1 MVEKLWSRWKVG
13 TRPKKTRQRVRMELQ
28 RRLKEKLVRK
38 LELEENWGVMEM
50 RVEEATEAS
59 MAWRSRCFTKEKII
73 TKDGWHVCCSWRRDG
88 HREVRNH
95 FLMFIS
101 ATVITAVV
109 IVFIA
114 NAIIIIVANSPHFR
128 SSE

>member
-1 MVEKLWSRWKVG
+1 MVEKLWIWWKVG
-13 TRPKKTRQRVRMELQ
+13 TRPKKTRQRVKMELQ

-38 LELEENWGVMEM
+38 LGLGENWRVMEM
-50 RVEEATEAS
+50 RVEEAS

-73 TKDGWHVCCSWRRDG
+73 TKDGWRVCCSWRRDG

>member
-1 MVEKLWSRWKVG
+1 MEKLWSRWKVG
-13 TRPKKTRQRVRMELQ
+13 TRQRVKMELQ

-38 LELEENWGVMEM
+38 LGLGENWRVMEM
-50 RVEEATEAS
+50 RVEEAS

-73 TKDGWHVCCSWRRDG
+73 TKDGWRVCCSWRRDG